1 MNKKLL
7 LTTALVGFVFAGNA
21 YAERPTY
28 YAPDLTQ
35 STEDTY
41 PGGGMS
47 NINSILNS
55 GTIVEG
61 GKTTISNASLT
72 FTDVLGKPNAHD
84 GGKEITEDTTNLDG
98 SKIDLTKTGTFTMSG
113 GDLTLQNVDVVA
125 DKTVSMSG
133 GKLNMSDTTIK
144 SESYDI
150 TGGVSHLNGGNKV
163 EADSMSFKNA
173 ELNFSGATN
182 ELRSQNITIDNV
194 NANVLDEGALSIA
207 GGGQTINFLNTNNI
221 NTKDGGVAF
230 RNATANIDGVLTITD
245 TSGAENAQG
254 KVVLNDSDDNT
265 KINLGGTLNADV
277 SGKGNVNFTNSAS
290 KIDGNVDDV
299 NVYFQDNHILSEAI
313 TGDIDVSQMM
323 ISNDGSL
330 LADKEFVA
338 NDLVIGSKDGRT
350 GTGSMSLM
358 ADASVGGAK
367 VNKGSMLNLG
377 DNKLTVDG
385 GHVQGNDYVRL
396 MDGSTLA
403 FNFGKGQI
411 VGDANLEGMVN
422 LKPTIALGT
431 ENGSHEFVT
440 GDITFDDKTINDS
453 TFDPS
458 KTDWTGYDNNN
469 LYNINVSDDKK
480 SLEIEKRSQNE
491 MAAKLGANGN
501 QASATNAVI
510 SGGEAE
516 GNSGFNNVANNISN
530 LLQSSNSSEV
540 AQGLKMVDQMSADTT
555 SSAQTTTSQTTTQ
568 VFSAVGT
575 RLSGGS
581 VAGASQGKSSGDS
594 MTEGGAVWAQGM
606 YNKAEL
612 DGANGFD
619 ADTNGIAFGAEKQIT
634 DSTKLGIG
642 YAYSQTDI
650 DSNSRKTDI
659 DTHTAIAYGE
669 YKPSNWFVNG
679 IATYGWG
686 SYDESNA
693 VKKASYDVDS
703 IGLQAMTGYDIKTNV
718 ATFTPETGLRYVNIN
733 QKAYTDSLGNKIAG
747 GKSDILTG
755 VAGIKVSKDFET
767 QNGMILKPEMRIAAT
782 YDLSNDDANSVV
794 TLANGS
800 SYSTNGEAL
809 DKFGME
815 FGAGLTAD
823 INDNVEMSVGYE
835 GRFRTDY
842 SDHTGLVNAK
852 YKF

>member
-1 MNKKLL
+1 MKTNLLITTAIVAVAFTAVSSASSAEYKEYAAGSIIEADDLGHNSSDTRISFMGDASLTNDVTLGNYVTLHNQTALTGNKKLTVNGY
-7 LTTALVGFVFAGNA
+7 LTQTASGSDVSGVDVELKKGEIVNSAGNTVNEGELVLGNDLTVGNVNMTDGTGIYLNTADEEHSLITSEDKSITFAGNNYIA
-21 YAERPTY
+21 GAEGSSLKFDGNGSVVNNGT
-28 YAPDLTQ
+28 LT
-35 STEDTY
+35 SASD
-41 PGGGMS
+41 
-47 NINSILNS
+47 INTLVDITNN
-55 GTIVEG
+55 GTIKANV
-61 GKTTISNASLT
+61 
-72 FTDVLGKPNAHD
+72 F
-84 GGKEITEDTTNLDG
+84 G
-98 SKIDLTKTGTFTMSG
+98 SG
-113 GDLTLQNVDVVA
+113 N
-125 DKTVSMSG
+125 
-133 GKLNMSDTTIK
+133 LNM
-144 SESYDI
+144 
-150 TGGVSHLNGGNKV
+150 
-163 EADSMSFKNA
+163 
-173 ELNFSGATN
+173 
-182 ELRSQNITIDNV
+182 
-194 NANVLDEGALSIA
+194 
-207 GGGQTINFLNTNNI
+207 
-221 NTKDGGVAF
+221 
-230 RNATANIDGVLTITD
+230 
-245 TSGAENAQG
+245 TSS
-254 KVVLNDSDDNT
+254 V
-265 KINLGGTLNADV
+265 
-277 SGKGNVNFTNSAS
+277 S

-299 NVYFQDNHILSEAI
+299 NVYFKDNHILSEAI

-323 ISNDGSL
+323 ISNGGSL

-431 ENGSHEFVT
+431 EDGSHEFVT
-440 GDITFDDKTINDS
+440 GNITFDDKTINDS

-555 SSAQTTTSQTTTQ
+555 SSAQTTTSQTATQ
-568 VFSAVGT
+568 VFSTVGT

-619 ADTNGIAFGAEKQIT
+619 ADTNGIAFGAEKQIN

-650 DSNSRKTDI
+650 DSDSRKTDV

-767 QNGMILKPEMRIAAT
+767 QNGMVLKPEMRIAAT

-800 SYSTNGEAL
+800 SYTTNGEAL

-842 SDHTGLVNAK
+842 SDHTGLLNAK